1 MKEMSLYIHIPFC
14 KQKCLYCDFPSYSG
28 RESLMDDYIDALSKE
43 ILDKINTLIST
54 MPNSIQIEGHTD
66 NVPIRNSQYED
77 NLELSSARAAS
88 VVRYFTNNKNQS
100 AARFSAV
107 GCGDSK
113 PRVENTTEENKAQ
126 NRRVNILI
134 VSDMD
139 NGE

>member
-1 MKEMSLYIHIPFC
+1 MRDNILF
-14 KQKCLYCDFPSYSG
+14 DSG
-28 RESLMDDYIDALSKE
+28 KAELTDGSKE

-66 NVPIRNSQYED
+66 NVPISNSQYED

-139 NGE
+139 NGEW